1 MNKHLAFPIILIGIV
16 IVCSGCGT
24 TAKFVYPADPAKLAR
39 LSETPR
45 YDKQVAVLPFEELR
59 GSKNCSGTFFLYL
72 IPVMPCGWGTYERP
86 DAARM
91 FVSINEFQFDPH
103 EDLAKAAVT
112 SLQKSG
118 LFKDAYFTY
127 GGEKQSAD
135 LIFTGQI
142 QSTTY
147 KGAIYSYCLSV
158 EGPLLWLIGLPA
170 GSSTDDLALKF
181 ELKDSRT
188 NEKLWEHTFTREKTV
203 IQGLYYNFGYDVLG
217 YSELM
222 EDMMNEAVVDMD
234 KSLQAH
240 FTTPSHSP

>member
-1 MNKHLAFPIILIGIV
+1 MKTYFKYPLILLGIA

-39 LSETPR
+39 LSEKPR
-45 YDKQVAVLPFEELR
+45 YEKTVAVLPFEELR
-59 GSKNCSGTFFLYL
+59 GSKNSSGTIWLYL
-72 IPVMPCGWGTYERP
+72 IPLMPCGWCEYQRP

-91 FVSINEFQFDPH
+91 FMSVNEFEFNPH

-112 SLQKSG
+112 SLQQSG
-118 LFKDAYFTY
+118 LFKDAFFTY
-127 GGEKQSAD
+127 GGEKANAD
-135 LIFTGQI
+135 FLFTGQI

-170 GSSTDDLALKF
+170 GSSIDDLALKF
-181 ELKDSRT
+181 ELTDAKT
-188 NEKLWEHTFTREKTV
+188 NEKLWEHTYTGEKKV
-203 IQGLYYNFGYDVLG
+203 VQGLYYSFGYDVMG

-234 KSLQAH
+234 KSLQGH
-240 FTTPSHSP
+240 PETTK